1 MILVWIFK
9 EQAMTTIQYKEN
21 FSQGF
26 IPSEIMD
33 DHQFDLSHF
42 AEACGQS
49 PEWVMQLM
57 EHGILPNRSRNT
69 SYHFI
74 GEDVTRA
81 QRAYR
86 LQRDFDASFSAV
98 AMMLDL
104 IDEVQQLRREV
115 KPSLVYLG

>member
-1 MILVWIFK
+1 
-9 EQAMTTIQYKEN
+9 MTTIQYKEN

-49 PEWVMQLM
+49 PEWVIQLM

-81 QRAYR
+81 Q
-86 LQRDFDASFSAV
+86 
-98 AMMLDL
+98 
-104 IDEVQQLRREV
+104 
-115 KPSLVYLG
+115 

>member
-1 MILVWIFK
+1 MTLVWIFN

-49 PEWVMQLM
+49 PEWVIQLM

-115 KPSLVYLG
+115 KHLHFK